1 MAMARFCKEA
11 WTPSVPPM
19 NENQPGFVFSFRPIV
34 LCFKFFG
41 FDIQWGNQQPTN
53 YSLVNIFYRLIWL
66 LINIVAFD
74 YSIYRAYNTLA
85 YGQESHGTTNFVIS
99 YATTAVQIAGTYGSL
114 ALAAWRDGGQ
124 LAESLRM
131 IEARMPI
138 TKEMLKKIR
147 IASITVAVGATI
159 LVRTIQVAYRPWHG
173 KSIDYETIVLR

>member
-53 YSLVNIFYRLIWL
+53 CSLVNIFYRLIWL

-74 YSIYRAYNTLA
+74 YSIYRIYKTLV
-85 YGQESHGTTNFVIS
+85 YGVELHVKSNFVITF
-99 YATTAVQIAGTYGSL
+99 ATIAVQISATYGSL

-159 LVRTIQVAYRPWHG
+159 LVRTKKNPSRLVRHG
-173 KSIDYETIVLR
+173 MERASTT